1 MGYYVF
7 LLYLIVKKWYSW
19 FTSHY
24 FPFQDLIDEH
34 AQGIMSRILTKL
46 FQTADFFR
54 DNITKD
60 QLLPVLSVV
69 ATILLIVAV
78 GYILSYLV

>member
-1 MGYYVF
+1 MYFVVFHVKKMIFLIYF
-7 LLYLIVKKWYSW
+7 LL
-19 FTSHY
+19 
-24 FPFQDLIDEH
+24 FQDLIDEH
-34 AQGIMSRILTKL
+34 AQGIMSKILSKL
-46 FQTADFFR
+46 LQTADFFR

-69 ATILLIVAV
+69 ATILFIVAV